1 MFFPASNGI
10 VPILLNH
17 QVMLTQHTK
26 LSPSLETNISFS
38 GMNYT
43 NGLAFLFAIF
53 YFANYWPFGNTQPV
67 LLWISSSLLLLLMI
81 AVAGQLPLFWAIED
95 KLLKGLVVGWL
106 FVVIIMLALVSRE
119 GWPLQ
124 EQSQFILGS
133 STALLPLRYLQL
145 KKTKSRVTLCLVAAT
160 LVGWIVNS
168 IVGVVAGQLMWS
180 SRVLGGFLWLTIGI
194 TVAALVLFLPPSKN
208 PSTKRKKLKDEPIFE
223 ELSLYQDWL
232 LLALFIL
239 QMSLSLYTFQIEG
252 SHHSY
257 YSLQVLGMAAL
268 LASTAGLALH
278 FEQQSPK
285 PTS

>member
-1 MFFPASNGI
+1 
-10 VPILLNH
+10 
-17 QVMLTQHTK
+17 MLTQYTK
-26 LSPSLETNISFS
+26 IPTSLRVSNSFS
-38 GMNYT
+38 GINYT

-53 YFANYWPFGNTQPV
+53 YFANYWPFANAQPA
-67 LLWISSSLLLLLMI
+67 LLWISSSLLLLLII
-81 AVAGQLPLFWAIED
+81 AVAGQLPLFWGVGD

-106 FVVIIMLALVSRE
+106 LVVIIMLVLVSRE
-119 GWPLQ
+119 GLPFWPLQ

-180 SRVLGGFLWLTIGI
+180 SRVLGGFLWITIGI
-194 TVAALVLFLPPSKN
+194 TVAALVLFLPPPKN
-208 PSTKRKKLKDEPIFE
+208 PSIKRKKLVDEPIFE
-223 ELSLYQDWL
+223 QLSLYQDWL

-239 QMSLSLYTFQIEG
+239 QMSLSLYIFQIEG
-252 SHHSY
+252 SHHPY

-268 LASTAGLALH
+268 LATTAGLALH
-278 FEQQSPK
+278 FEQQPTK